1 MGKRLITQRRGKAS
15 PVHMSPG
22 HRHLGPAKHPKVPS
36 ETTGTVVDIV
46 HAPGR
51 SAPVAEVKVADGATY
66 HVIAAEGTSVGQ
78 TLGFTTADVRPGNLA
93 YLHAIPEG
101 TPIYNIEGQPG
112 DGGKFVRA
120 AGTAAFVV
128 SREQNRVTIRM
139 PSGQFKAFHPSCRAT
154 IGVVAGGGRGDKP
167 LAKAGKVAH
176 KYRSKGNLF
185 PRVRGVAKN
194 PVDHP
199 HGGGN
204 AHRKEG
210 KPTTLKRG
218 TPPGRNVGHIAARR
232 TGLKKG

>member
-15 PVHMSPG
+15 PVHKSPG

-36 ETTGTVVDIV
+36 ETTGVVKDII

-51 SAPVAEVKVADGATY
+51 SAPVAVVQFADGTSTN
-66 HVIAAEGTSVGQ
+66 VIAAEGTSVGQ
-78 TLGFTTADVRPGNLA
+78 TLGFTTSDLKPGNLA

-112 DGGKFVRA
+112 DGGKYVRA

-128 SREQNRVTIRM
+128 SREAGRVTIRM
-139 PSGQFKAFHPSCRAT
+139 PSGQFKVFHPSCRAT
-154 IGVVAGGGRGDKP
+154 IGVTAGGGHGDKP
-167 LAKAGKVAH
+167 LAKAGKVHH
-176 KYRSKGNLF
+176 KYRSKGALF

-218 TPPGRNVGHIAARR
+218 TPPGRNVGHLAARR

>member
-36 ETTGTVVDIV
+36 NTTAEVVDIV

-51 SAPVAEVKVADGATY
+51 SAPVAEVRAGDGSTY
-66 HVIAAEGTSVGQ
+66 HVIAAEGISVGQ
-78 TLGFTTADVRPGNLA
+78 QIAFTTSDIKPGNLA

-101 TPIYNIEGQPG
+101 TPVYNVEGQPG

-128 SREQNRVTIRM
+128 SREQGRVTLRM
-139 PSGQFKAFHPSCRAT
+139 PSGQFKQFHPSCRAT
-154 IGVVAGGGRGDKP
+154 IGVTAGGGRGDKP

>member
-15 PVHMSPG
+15 PVHSSPS
-22 HRHLGPAKHPKVPS
+22 HRHLGASKHPKVPS
-36 ETTGTVVDIV
+36 ETTGTVRDLV

-51 SAPVAEVKVADGATY
+51 SAPMALVDIPGAGQV

-78 TLGFTTADVRPGNLA
+78 TIGFTTADIKPGNLA

-101 TPIYNIEGQPG
+101 TPIYNVEAQPG
-112 DGGKFVRA
+112 DGGKLVRA
-120 AGTAAFVV
+120 AGTAAFIVT
-128 SREQNRVTIRM
+128 REQDRVTIRL
-139 PSGQFKAFHPSCRAT
+139 PSGQFKQLHPSCRAVV
-154 IGVVAGGGRGDKP
+154 GVTAGGGRGDKP
-167 LAKAGKVAH
+167 LAKAGKVHH

-232 TGLKKG
+232 TGIRKG